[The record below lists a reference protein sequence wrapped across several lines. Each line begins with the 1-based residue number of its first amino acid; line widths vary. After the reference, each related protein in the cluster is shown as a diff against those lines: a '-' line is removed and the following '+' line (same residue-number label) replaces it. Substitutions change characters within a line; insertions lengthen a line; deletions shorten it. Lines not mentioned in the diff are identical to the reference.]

1 MEAKDAA
8 EPILFISNKL
18 TNPNA
23 GTESQLL
30 TLIRHLPRDRFRP
43 KLLVLQSSEF
53 TDSGLVPCEVDVLGY
68 SRLQDPRTWLAFWRY
83 SRKAFSDG
91 YGLAH
96 IYFHDPSVFGPPLL
110 HKVGI
115 RTIISRRDMGYWY
128 NHWYLWVLRMTG
140 RFASKVVVNSHAVG
154 EVTAKEER
162 IPREKLE
169 IIYNGY
175 ESSGADNQLGARD
188 IRKIRD
194 NGFGPMI
201 FLVANYRPL
210 KRVEDAIRALNVV
223 GEQGGSAQLVI
234 IGSGDW
240 EPLRLLANELGI
252 GQKVHFLGRR
262 RDVQACL
269 ALGAI
274 GLLCSESEGYSN
286 SIVEYMQAGLPVVVS
301 DVGGNKEAVPHGET
315 GFRYNVGDTQ
325 ALAGHLLYLLNNP
338 EVADQMGHA
347 GQTLADQRHN
357 LQGMIN
363 AYVEL
368 YQAVLDDNEGTPLR
382 EKTK

>member
-1 MEAKDAA
+1 MEAKDAS

-53 TDSGLVPCEVDVLGY
+53 TDSGFLPCEVDVLGY

-83 SRKAFSDG
+83 SRQAFSDG
-91 YGLAH
+91 YRLAH

-115 RTIISRRDMGYWY
+115 RAIISRRDMGYWY
-128 NHWYLWVLRMTG
+128 NHWYRWALRMTG

-154 EVTAKEER
+154 EVTVQEER
-162 IPREKLE
+162 IPKEKVE

-175 ESSGADNQLGARD
+175 ESSGTDNQSGAQD
-188 IRKIRD
+188 IREIRD
-194 NGFGPMI
+194 NSLGPII

-210 KRVEDAIRALNVV
+210 KRVEDAIRALSVV
-223 GEQGGSAQLVI
+223 SEQGVSAQLAI

-252 GQKVHFLGRR
+252 GEKVHFLGRR
-262 RDVQACL
+262 EDVQACL

-274 GLLCSESEGYSN
+274 GVLCSESEGYSN
-286 SIVEYMQAGLPVVVS
+286 SVVEYMQAALPVVVS
-301 DVGGNKEAVPHGET
+301 DVGGNKEAVLHGET
-315 GFRYNVGDTQ
+315 GFRYQVGDTE
-325 ALAGHLLYLLNNP
+325 ALSGHLLFLLNNP
-338 EVADQMGHA
+338 EAAVQMGRAGKALA
-347 GQTLADQRHN
+347 GQRHD
-357 LQGMIN
+357 LQGMVD
-363 AYVEL
+363 AYVTL
-368 YQAVLDDNEGTPLR
+368 YRAVLNDNEDTPSR
-382 EKTK
+382 ELGK